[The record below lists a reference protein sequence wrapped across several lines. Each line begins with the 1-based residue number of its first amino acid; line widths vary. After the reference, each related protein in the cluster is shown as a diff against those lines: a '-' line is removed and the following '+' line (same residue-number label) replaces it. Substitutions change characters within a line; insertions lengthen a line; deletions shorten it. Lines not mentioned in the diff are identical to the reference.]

1 MENNFMIKITK
12 AEDVK
17 NLIGSLRQDDLD
29 EITAM
34 GSNELNSLMNG
45 FLLSDECY
53 SVFVNNHIVGMF
65 GFNKQTSSIWF
76 LGSDGCNHCKRQWL
90 RTAGYYIRH
99 FLEISP
105 ILTNTVSIKN
115 ILHINWLKRMGAIFS
130 APYMINNQYFQD
142 FYIIKGD

>member
-53 SVFVNNHIVGMF
+53 SVFVNNHIIGMF
-65 GFNKQTSSIWF
+65 GFNQATNSIWF
-76 LGSDGCNHCKRQWL
+76 LGSDECEKCKRQWI
-90 RTAGYYIRH
+90 REASYYIKH
-99 FLEISP
+99 FLEITP
-105 ILTNTVSIKN
+105 ILTNTVSTKN
-115 ILHINWLKRMGAIFS
+115 KLHINWLKRMGAIFS
-130 APYMINNQYFQD
+130 APYLINNQYFQD
-142 FYIIKGD
+142 FYIIKGE

>member
-1 MENNFMIKITK
+1 MIKITK

-53 SVFVNNHIVGMF
+53 SVFVNNHIIGMF
-65 GFNKQTSSIWF
+65 GFNQATNSIWF
-76 LGSDGCNHCKRQWL
+76 LGSDECEKCKRQWI
-90 RTAGYYIRH
+90 REASYYIKH
-99 FLEISP
+99 FLEITP
-105 ILTNTVSIKN
+105 ILTNTVSTKN
-115 ILHINWLKRMGAIFS
+115 KLHINWLKRMGAIFS
-130 APYMINNQYFQD
+130 APYLINNQYFQD
-142 FYIIKGD
+142 FYIIKGE